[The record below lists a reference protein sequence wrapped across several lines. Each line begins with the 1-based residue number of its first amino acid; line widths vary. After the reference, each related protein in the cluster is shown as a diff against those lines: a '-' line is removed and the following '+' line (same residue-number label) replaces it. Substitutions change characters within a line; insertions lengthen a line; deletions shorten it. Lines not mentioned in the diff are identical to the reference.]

1 MNKEF
6 NTFIINSIKEKRKNA
21 TFLPVSKKAL
31 LHEKQRI
38 RALEVKNPISEIVE
52 SMREYPLFERIK
64 NNELLKNVL
73 EKSDKDHYIL
83 GKITLSDKIEYY
95 NLMDF
100 ILKTIKDKR
109 IEDKKKNK

>member
-6 NTFIINSIKEKRKNA
+6 NTFIVNSIKEKRKNA
-21 TFLPVSKKAL
+21 TFLPVFKKAL

-38 RALEVKNPISEIVE
+38 RALEVKSPISEIVE
-52 SMREYPLFERIK
+52 SMREYPLFKRIE